1 MPCTCY
7 SMHCETKSTLLNHCY
22 LSPAHHPSNC
32 AIRPIIPRINKS
44 HSAQPRFLRGPSFYD
59 KFAPTPRSARH
70 LPPRTLSALDAKF
83 RLLPDQSAPIAKNYY
98 TNAVATQT
106 GTSTTVKIKLGRN
119 CRYHFKL
126 FFIKR
131 NGYVSRDEQITPR
144 RQWCRVKFE
153 LTPTNMNDVGRHFFF
168 LYFALLKKHLFLL
181 SEGYR

>member
-1 MPCTCY
+1 VRRDRNTDHGYTGFRYHTGTRTGSRNTTRAPRRDVTMPCTCY

-98 TNAVATQT
+98 TNAVAT
-106 GTSTTVKIKLGRN
+106 
-119 CRYHFKL
+119 
-126 FFIKR
+126 
-131 NGYVSRDEQITPR
+131 
-144 RQWCRVKFE
+144 
-153 LTPTNMNDVGRHFFF
+153 
-168 LYFALLKKHLFLL
+168 
-181 SEGYR
+181 